1 MKFLKLKFLPF
12 LLVFVLLLSV
22 VPTMIF
28 SAAGSVTVSTEQEL
42 KDAIATIPEGG
53 SGEITIKPLDTS
65 FLIMQLSEGL
75 YIENKDVTFN
85 LENTS
90 LTTGI
95 DEYGYGA
102 PVIFGFGAN
111 ITINADENSSM
122 ETWGHTGNYGVVAIN
137 NDGDF
142 NEATQTFPKEYTLTI
157 NGGSYTCTDEIPEDH
172 EPDYVFGAAPGVNIV
187 LNDVICYGKV
197 TAFAMPGVNIN
208 TPGKLTINSGKFS
221 NDITEYATE
230 GKYCGQFGEYY
241 YVREKELSER
251 FAAVVPD
258 LKMTLNCVKPTEVGD
273 TTFLIAENFNMEHYP
288 EFYLDP
294 ETFSEDFSTC
304 EIVYA
309 ENTGKEEKHTVAIS
323 WVYDNKTK
331 EAVDTI
337 LENLPKGEDLGGG
350 YYMPYVFKVNDLEV
364 INYWLT
370 CSEDNDNINALI
382 SYSDEFKKYIGY
394 KNFLVDIRMGD
405 ADHFYTFA
413 GGIADFKY
421 DGTIYAAK
429 HMEVQADH
437 ILYVPSN
444 TADTPEAVLDAA
456 KKRINEYVGEGKVK
470 LEYVNTV
477 FGMIDEEHFANTGAH
492 LDPNDELLLGVDDI
506 TADDYCYKAT
516 INDIVYYL
524 VIKRDDAKIVTPVYQ
539 NVDIDSNIAVSILDA
554 SVPLDTKLQVEKL
567 TEGDE
572 YDKIIN
578 TLDVKESETF
588 DIKLHSA
595 SLDDYITKSEKDTFK
610 VTLPIPSDFEGKDLE
625 VYYVDADGEIEP
637 HTVVLSEDEKFVTF
651 TTNHFSIYTL
661 AEKKAVSE
669 ETNKPIE
676 EDIPKT
682 EDTSKK
688 EDVKSPLTSDNRNF
702 NLLPIATI
710 ILLCALTFKKFACET
725 TK

>member
-28 SAAGSVTVSTEQEL
+28 SAATAVVVSTEQEI
-42 KDAIATIPEGG
+42 KDAIAAIPEGS
-53 SGEITIKPLDTS
+53 SGEITIKPVGTDY
-65 FLIMQLSEGL
+65 LIMQLSETL
-75 YIENKDVTFN
+75 YFENKDVTFN

-90 LTTGI
+90 LTTGVG
-95 DEYGYGA
+95 EYGYGM
-102 PVIFGFGAN
+102 PVIFGFGTN
-111 ITINADENSSM
+111 ITINMDENSSM
-122 ETWGHTGNYGVVAIN
+122 STWGHTGNMGVVAIN

-208 TPGKLTINSGKFS
+208 TPGKLTINGGKFS
-221 NDITEYATE
+221 NDITEYAAN
-230 GKYCGQFGEYY
+230 GKYSCQFGEYY
-241 YVREKELSER
+241 YVREKEVSDE
-251 FAAVVPD
+251 FIAVVPD
-258 LKMTLNCVKPTEVGD
+258 LKMTLNCAKPTEVGE
-273 TTFLIAENFNMEHYP
+273 TTYLISENFNMEYSP
-288 EFYLDP
+288 EFYLNP

-309 ENTGKEEKHTVAIS
+309 ENTGKEEKHTVNVS
-323 WVYDNKTK
+323 WNYDNKTK
-331 EAVDTI
+331 ATVDAI

-350 YYMPYVFKVNDLEV
+350 YYMPYLFKVNDLEV

-382 SYSDEFKKYIGY
+382 NYSDEFKKYIGY
-394 KNFLVDIRMGD
+394 KNFIIDIRMGD
-405 ADHFYTFA
+405 ADYFYTFA

-429 HMEVQADH
+429 QMEVQADH

-444 TADTPEAVLDAA
+444 TANTPEAILEAA

-477 FGMIDEEHFANTGAH
+477 FGMYDEEHFANTGAH
-492 LDPNDELLLGVDDI
+492 LDPDDELWIGVEDI

-516 INDIVYYL
+516 INGLEYYL
-524 VIKRDDAKIVTPVYQ
+524 VIKCNDAKIITPVYK
-539 NVDIDSNIAVSILDA
+539 NVDIDSNISVSIIDA
-554 SVPLDTKLQVEKL
+554 TVPLDTNLEVKKL
-567 TEGDE
+567 TDGEE
-572 YDKIIN
+572 YDKIIK

-595 SLDDYITKSEKDTFK
+595 SLDNYITKSENDTFK
-610 VTLPIPSDFEGKDLE
+610 VTLPVPNELEGKDLE
-625 VYYVDADGEIEP
+625 VYYVDADGKVEP
-637 HTVVLSEDEKFVTF
+637 HTVVLSEDKKFVTF

-661 AEKKAVSE
+661 AEKIGTSGEA
-669 ETNKPIE
+669 
-676 EDIPKT
+676 DKT
-682 EDTSKK
+682 PTAEKDTSVK
-688 EDVKSPLTSDNRNF
+688 EDVKSPLTKDNRNF

-710 ILLCALTFKKFACET
+710 ILLGALAFKKFAYET

>member
-1 MKFLKLKFLPF
+1 
-12 LLVFVLLLSV
+12 
-22 VPTMIF
+22 
-28 SAAGSVTVSTEQEL
+28 
-42 KDAIATIPEGG
+42 
-53 SGEITIKPLDTS
+53 
-65 FLIMQLSEGL
+65 MQLSESL
-75 YIENKDVTFN
+75 YIESKDVTFN

-102 PVIFGFGAN
+102 PVIFGFGTN
-111 ITINADENSSM
+111 ITINLDENSSM
-122 ETWGHTGNYGVVAIN
+122 SASGHTGNAGVVAIN
-137 NDGDF
+137 NDGDW
-142 NEATQTFPKEYTLTI
+142 NEATQKYPEEYTLTI
-157 NGGSYTCTDEIPEDH
+157 NGGSYTCTDEVSEDY
-172 EPDYVFGAAPGVNIV
+172 EPDYVFGAAPGTNII

-208 TPGKLTINSGKFS
+208 TPGNLTINSGKFT
-221 NDITEYATE
+221 NDITEYSAS
-230 GKYCGQFGEYY
+230 GKYAGQFGDYY
-241 YVREKELSER
+241 YVREKELSDE
-251 FAAVVPD
+251 FAAVVPN
-258 LKMTLNCVKPTEVGD
+258 LKMTLNCAKPNEIGD
-273 TTFLIAENFNMEHYP
+273 TTFLISEIFNMEHYP
-288 EFYLDP
+288 EFYLNP

-309 ENTGKEEKHTVAIS
+309 ENTGKEEKHTVNVS
-323 WVYDNKTK
+323 WNYDDKTK
-331 EAVDTI
+331 ATVDAI

-350 YYMPYVFKVNDLEV
+350 YYMPYVFKVNDLEI

-370 CSEDNDNINALI
+370 CNEDTDNINALI

-405 ADHFYTFA
+405 GDYFYTFA

-444 TADTPEAVLDAA
+444 TANTPEAVLDAA

-477 FGMIDEEHFANTGAH
+477 FGMLDEEHFANTGNH
-492 LDPNDELLLGVDDI
+492 LDPDDELYLGVDDI

-516 INDIVYYL
+516 INDIEYYL
-524 VIKRDDAKIVTPVYQ
+524 VIKRDDAKIATPLYQ
-539 NVDIDSNIAVSILDA
+539 NVDINSNIAVSILDA
-554 SVPLDTKLQVEKL
+554 SVPLDTKLEVKKL

-572 YDKIIN
+572 YDKIIK

-588 DIKLHSA
+588 DIKLHSV
-595 SLDDYITKSEKDTFK
+595 SLDGYIAKSENDTFK
-610 VTLPIPSDFEGKDLE
+610 VTLPIPSNFEGKDLE

-637 HTVVLSEDEKFVTF
+637 HTVVLSDDKKYVTF

-661 AEKKAVSE
+661 AEKIGTSGEAG
-669 ETNKPIE
+669 
-676 EDIPKT
+676 KT
-682 EDTSKK
+682 PTTEKDTTVK
-688 EDVKSPLTSDNRNF
+688 EDVKSPLTKDNRNF

-710 ILLCALTFKKFACET
+710 ILLGALTFKKFAYET